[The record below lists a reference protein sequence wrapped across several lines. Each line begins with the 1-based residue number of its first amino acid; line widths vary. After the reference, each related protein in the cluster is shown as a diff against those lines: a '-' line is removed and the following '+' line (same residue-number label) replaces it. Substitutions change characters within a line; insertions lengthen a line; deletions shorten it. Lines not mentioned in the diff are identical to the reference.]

1 MGFIFSEGGSLT
13 QVSTEGSVQ
22 ATGADAQWEQEVGP
36 PLPQE
41 RQDYEGLT
49 GH

>member
-22 ATGADAQWEQEVGP
+22 ATGADAQWEQEVRP
-36 PLPQE
+36 PLPEE
-41 RQDYEGLT
+41 RQNYEGLT

>member
-1 MGFIFSEGGSLT
+1 MGFIFSEGGWLT

-36 PLPQE
+36 PLPEE

-49 GH
+49 WH